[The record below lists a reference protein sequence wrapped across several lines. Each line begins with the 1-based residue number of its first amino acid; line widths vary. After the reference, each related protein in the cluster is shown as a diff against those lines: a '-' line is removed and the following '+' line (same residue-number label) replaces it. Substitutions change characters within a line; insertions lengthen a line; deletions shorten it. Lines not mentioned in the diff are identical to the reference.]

1 MTSVFPFLTKG
12 KHLVASLLFAL
23 LSQASHAS
31 WLVDPSDKL
40 LSQTMTRWAQQEG
53 RDALW
58 QYPYDVRIADHELWN
73 RWAGLDQAQTF
84 RDALARVMRIVHTMN
99 SRNRDLRLSETPLQ
113 YCLYD
118 KGNVALLVKTLESD
132 C

>member
-1 MTSVFPFLTKG
+1 MTSVFPSLTKG

-31 WLVDPSDKL
+31 WLVDPSDKF
-40 LSQTMTRWAQQEG
+40 LSQTMIRWAQQEG

-73 RWAGLDQAQTF
+73 RWAGLEQAQTF
-84 RDALARVMRIVHTMN
+84 KDALGRVMRIVHTMN
-99 SRNRDLRLSETPLQ
+99 SRNRDLRISEMPLQ
-113 YCLYD
+113 YCVYD